1 MCLSIYGFVY
11 IIGTLIMTKIPSRIS
26 KRFILI
32 FSNLCMGLF
41 LFLVGPSQLLGIE
54 EHFITMVI
62 GLFLTA
68 NFLAPTA
75 IPVIPEMQEATKESF
90 GDFDTQSAGNYHGA
104 LFSTF
109 FGIGQV
115 AGPLFGASTN
125 AALNFRL
132 TEDIMALIF
141 IVFAILYFFCASGKT
156 AIQDTFIKK
165 NRSSNKID

>member
-11 IIGTLIMTKIPSRIS
+11 IIGTLMMTYVPSRIS
-26 KRFILI
+26 KRFVLI
-32 FSNLCMGLF
+32 FSNLCMGFF

-75 IPVIPEMQEATKESF
+75 IPVIPEMQEATKDRYPDS
-90 GDFDTQSAGNYHGA
+90 DPQYAGNYHGA

-109 FGIGQV
+109 FGIG
-115 AGPLFGASTN
+115 
-125 AALNFRL
+125 
-132 TEDIMALIF
+132 
-141 IVFAILYFFCASGKT
+141 
-156 AIQDTFIKK
+156 
-165 NRSSNKID
+165 